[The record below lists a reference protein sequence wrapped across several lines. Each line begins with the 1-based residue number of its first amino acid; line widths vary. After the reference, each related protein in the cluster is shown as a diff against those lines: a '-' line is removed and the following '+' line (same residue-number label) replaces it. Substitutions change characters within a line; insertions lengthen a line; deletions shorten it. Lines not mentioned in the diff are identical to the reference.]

1 MIMTNCIGSLE
12 KPMGR
17 RRALLPRLLDQAAA
31 QWRNWTRR
39 RRDRADLMRQPEYLL
54 RDIGMERHEIERL
67 LRGRIGK

>member
-1 MIMTNCIGSLE
+1 
-12 KPMGR
+12 MGR